1 MSCLK
6 NLEFLDTKI
15 VWGNFN
21 QRGKHRS
28 ILGEVLGSRR
38 FHHSPS
44 PHHKPTQPMKLFPCC
59 LLETLITCCFPKM
72 FLKSKSPTSYYP
84 FIFWL
89 FWTSALKETQ
99 KNRTA
104 VEHGKVSQQRR
115 ILKEIAQMI
124 SEQSIVFNFCITRK
138 QKHSLFTSFFN
149 ESAWARKLS
158 FLYLSFLLF
167 LKLATTEYFETL
179 CRMLY
184 IRQLLSLALVTFLD
198 RCWLIILCNS
208 WHTSNTILALLS
220 RKTPKIYCMML
231 CMR

>member
-44 PHHKPTQPMKLFPCC
+44 PHRKPTQPMKLFPCC

-72 FLKSKSPTSYYP
+72 FLKSESPASYYP

-138 QKHSLFTSFFN
+138 QKHSIFTSFSTSQHGLENFP
-149 ESAWARKLS
+149 SYISLS
-158 FLYLSFLLF
+158 CSFWNL
-167 LKLATTEYFETL
+167 
-179 CRMLY
+179 
-184 IRQLLSLALVTFLD
+184 QLLSISKRFVECCT
-198 RCWLIILCNS
+198 
-208 WHTSNTILALLS
+208 
-220 RKTPKIYCMML
+220 
-231 CMR
+231 